1 MRIPACLLQFC
12 FSLLLLGACTQ
23 RVSDRSAEKG
33 HAADASEMAAA
44 DSVDKQMTALSNGSF
59 TDRKFIRSS
68 ELEFKVDNVRE
79 ATEAINEIVQKA
91 GGFVIYSKLSSN
103 INQSAETEL
112 SRDSSLEFIRYT
124 VQNNMKIRVPT
135 IRFDTVLS
143 SILPLANF
151 IDNQIIQMDDVS
163 FEVLSNHM
171 TIRRAATGARKNTKE
186 SADLNAYQQEEAD
199 RAKVNNLSLSDRI
212 RYSDI
217 SLAFSQRSLVKQTV
231 IANEEKAM
239 EYQPGFGS
247 KILTAFIKGWH
258 LIEWLFLTII
268 QLWSLILAGL
278 ALWFL
283 FRKFR
288 KGTNS
293 PRYPD

>member
-1 MRIPACLLQFC
+1 MRILSF
-12 FSLLLLGACTQ
+12 LLLICFYLLLSVACNQ
-23 RVSDRSAEKG
+23 RVGSGSEEKG
-33 HAADASEMAAA
+33 NAADASEVASA

-79 ATEAINEIVQKA
+79 ATEDIKEIVQKA
-91 GGFVIYSKLSSN
+91 GGFVIYSKLSSQ
-103 INQSAETEL
+103 INQMAETEL

-135 IRFDTVLS
+135 VRFDTVLS

-151 IDNQIIQMDDVS
+151 IDNQIVQLDDVS

-171 TIRRAATGARKNTKE
+171 TISRAVGGARKNKKE

-199 RAKVNNLSLSDRI
+199 RAKVDNLSLSDRI

-217 SLAFSQRSLVKQTV
+217 SLVFSQRSQVKQTV

-239 EYQPGFGS
+239 EYQPGFGR
-247 KILTAFIKGWH
+247 KILTAFIKGWQ
-258 LIEWLFLTII
+258 LIEWLFLTLI
-268 QLWSLILAGL
+268 QSWSLILAGL
-278 ALWFL
+278 VVWFL
-283 FRKFR
+283 YRKFR